1 MPEMQA
7 ADGISP
13 PSSSAPVVNTIVV
26 WVLGVIGLLTIIQ
39 WTAITVG
46 NTSGLHRIL
55 CFRQRSKV
63 STPPTPS
70 RE

>member
-1 MPEMQA
+1 MK
-7 ADGISP
+7 
-13 PSSSAPVVNTIVV
+13 NTIVV
-26 WVLGVIGLLTIIQ
+26 WVLGVIGLLTIMQ

-46 NTSGLHRIL
+46 KHVRMHRIL

-63 STPPTPS
+63 STPLTPS

>member
-13 PSSSAPVVNTIVV
+13 PSTSAPMKNTIVV
-26 WVLGVIGLLTIIQ
+26 WVLGVIGLLTIMQ

-46 NTSGLHRIL
+46 SAPKSARH
-55 CFRQRSKV
+55 
-63 STPPTPS
+63 
-70 RE
+70 